1 MGHVIT
7 FYSYKG
13 GVGRSMALANI
24 SVALAQFGHNV
35 LIVDWDLE
43 APGIEEYFRPYL
55 KIQEVIRQR
64 GIVDLLWNEF
74 QQESRPKDREDW
86 QSLIIKVK
94 VPNAKGNLHIL
105 TAGRKDEEYF
115 GKVQSLDFQR
125 FYEQKNGGVFIE
137 MLRDEWKTQYDFILV
152 DSRTGITDIGGICTI
167 QLPDTLVLMF
177 TATEEALSGAINVAH
192 KVQVAHQSLPYD
204 RLSITCIPI
213 PARFDTQ
220 TEFRISQEWLDRFSS
235 DLSGMYANW
244 LPKSVEPRKILEITK
259 VPYLSYFSYG
269 EKLPIVEQG
278 TSDPTGLG
286 FSYETLAALL
296 ANNLEFVER
305 LIQDRE
311 SFVRLAQK
319 KKIQRQS
326 IFISY
331 SHKDEEWKDRLLQ
344 HLGILQQEAFAD
356 IWDDRRVEAGDDWYL
371 GIESAINQA
380 SVAILTI
387 SANFLTSKFI
397 LGEEVPNYLNAAQ
410 KKACKLS
417 RLLLNLVHGHK

>member
-137 MLRDEWKTQYDFILV
+137 MLRDEWKIQYDFILV

-220 TEFRISQEWLDRFSS
+220 TEFKSHRNGWIDFHPTFRGCTQIGYQSQWNLGKYLKLQKCHISH
-235 DLSGMYANW
+235 
-244 LPKSVEPRKILEITK
+244 ILVMAKNYQLWNKEHLILLVSASRTK
-259 VPYLSYFSYG
+259 
-269 EKLPIVEQG
+269 
-278 TSDPTGLG
+278 
-286 FSYETLAALL
+286 
-296 ANNLEFVER
+296 R
-305 LIQDRE
+305 L
-311 SFVRLAQK
+311 
-319 KKIQRQS
+319 
-326 IFISY
+326 
-331 SHKDEEWKDRLLQ
+331 
-344 HLGILQQEAFAD
+344 
-356 IWDDRRVEAGDDWYL
+356 RRY
-371 GIESAINQA
+371 
-380 SVAILTI
+380 
-387 SANFLTSKFI
+387 
-397 LGEEVPNYLNAAQ
+397 
-410 KKACKLS
+410 
-417 RLLLNLVHGHK
+417 